1 MFLSEALATP
11 GKNIK
16 QPPRGR
22 GPRLKSIALKSEH
35 AHYTL
40 TTRSLQPCAHQ
51 QKRKQRTEHNLNLTK
66 SRLYNPKD
74 EQDQLEHNSN

>member
-40 TTRSLQPCAHQ
+40 TTAL
-51 QKRKQRTEHNLNLTK
+51 RTPAKAKAKNRT
-66 SRLYNPKD
+66 
-74 EQDQLEHNSN
+74 